1 MTLFKLALRNM
12 LGGGIKAAL
21 RVIVLSIT
29 FVVIIAM
36 LGLILGVNE
45 QATQA
50 MIAGD
55 IGGGQYWHERYDPQD
70 LLNLPDAHGVVPGE
84 LGRLVDAGR
93 ATPILAVQGFMYAGG
108 SFRPV
113 VLKGIDPKQQVL
125 SLPSSVLA
133 KTTEGVPALIGSRM
147 ARDAGLKPGGTATV
161 RWRDARGTFD
171 ATDVQIVEVMNTIVQ
186 SIDNGQVWLPLDQLR
201 QLARMEGEA
210 TWIVLAKDASSPG
223 TIAGWTFRDTD
234 FMLSDLRALVRTK
247 MVGQAIAFAMLMF
260 LAMLTVLDTQVLSIF
275 HRRKEIG
282 TLMALGLTRAKV
294 IGVFTME
301 GALNAV
307 LAALAG
313 AVYGFPLLAFMVQT
327 GIPMPDSMDS
337 MGVSIGERIYPAYST
352 VLVAGTTLLVLSV
365 TTIVSYLP
373 TRQISRLK
381 ATDALRGRM
390 A

>member
-147 ARDAGLKPGGTATV
+147 ARDAGLKPGDTATV